1 MTWRIVTKS
10 TTKRNFIGEVR
21 VNMCL
26 KAQTRQEVSPATH
39 AWYCRNPTQVD
50 GGYNKLSSQDNSRNK
65 PLHISH

>member
-26 KAQTRQEVSPATH
+26 KAQTRQEVSPATR
-39 AWYCRNPTQVD
+39 AWSCRNPTQAF
-50 GGYNKLSSQDNSRNK
+50 GGYNKLSSQE
-65 PLHISH
+65 